1 MRRREKFVLAAAFL
15 SIGLLAV
22 QYTIL
27 EWRYYAIVGLM
38 IITYF
43 VSAWALRD
51 DLQRHEW
58 LTVLPFP
65 VIYTAAVALF
75 YFLLPGAFLTRV
87 IFLALFGVGM
97 YGLYL
102 TSNIFSVA
110 KGRTIQ
116 LLYAAHAV
124 ALFFTLFTSMLLT
137 NTIFSLRL
145 PFYSNGALGFLIH
158 FPLVMM
164 SLWSI
169 KLESFVGKEIFH
181 KATLLTLVIAELISM
196 LSLLPFPAWH
206 SALFVMGILY
216 IGLGVLQSQIRERL
230 FHNTS
235 NEYSLVAVFLAF
247 IFFLL
252 LPWK

>member
-75 YFLLPGAFLTRV
+75 YFL
-87 IFLALFGVGM
+87 
-97 YGLYL
+97 
-102 TSNIFSVA
+102 
-110 KGRTIQ
+110 
-116 LLYAAHAV
+116 
-124 ALFFTLFTSMLLT
+124 
-137 NTIFSLRL
+137 
-145 PFYSNGALGFLIH
+145 
-158 FPLVMM
+158 
-164 SLWSI
+164 
-169 KLESFVGKEIFH
+169 
-181 KATLLTLVIAELISM
+181 
-196 LSLLPFPAWH
+196 
-206 SALFVMGILY
+206 
-216 IGLGVLQSQIRERL
+216 
-230 FHNTS
+230 
-235 NEYSLVAVFLAF
+235 
-247 IFFLL
+247 
-252 LPWK
+252 